1 MPFLFSYDRLGA
13 VRFPRKKRKKMN
25 VLDIMLRL
33 LLAIALGG
41 IIGLER
47 EASQKPAG
55 LRTHIL
61 ISVSA
66 AMMMVLSQLMLAG
79 KETAGSDMLRVAAAV
94 ITGMGFIGA
103 GTIIQS
109 QGMVHGLTTASTLW
123 TVAGLGLVV
132 GAGYY
137 LVAVLFAVLVIATLV
152 LFRRVEETH
161 LKKALYH
168 YHLKIKDSPDILVN
182 LRKLIFHLGLKLAEL
197 NLKKER
203 NVSIVALSFSSSEEK
218 ERQFNQSLFDMG
230 EILEIKIE

>member
-1 MPFLFSYDRLGA
+1 
-13 VRFPRKKRKKMN
+13 MN
-25 VLDIMLRL
+25 ILDILLKL

-66 AMMMVLSQLMLAG
+66 AMMMILSQLMLAG
-79 KETAGSDMLRVAAAV
+79 KESSGGDTLRVAAAV

-152 LFRRVEETH
+152 LFRHVEETH

-203 NVSIVALSFSSSEEK
+203 NVSIVTLSFSSSEEK

>member
-1 MPFLFSYDRLGA
+1 
-13 VRFPRKKRKKMN
+13 MN
-25 VLDIMLRL
+25 MLDITLRL

-137 LVAVLFAVLVIATLV
+137 LVALLFSVLVIATLV

-203 NVSIVALSFSSSEEK
+203 NVSIVTLSFSSSEEK

>member
-1 MPFLFSYDRLGA
+1 MNILGI
-13 VRFPRKKRKKMN
+13 FFK
-25 VLDIMLRL
+25 L
-33 LLAIALGG
+33 LLSIALGG

-47 EASQKPAG
+47 ETSQKPAG

-61 ISVSA
+61 ICSSS
-66 AMMMVLSQLMLAG
+66 AMMMILSQLVLSG
-79 KETAGSDMLRVAAAV
+79 TSGTGGDLVRVAAAV

-137 LVAVLFAVLVIATLV
+137 LIAVLFSALV
-152 LFRRVEETH
+152 LGTLILLHRVEETH
-161 LKKALYH
+161 LKKSLYH
-168 YHLKIKDSPDILVN
+168 YHLRIKDSPDILIN
-182 LRKLIFHLGLKLAEL
+182 LRKLIFHFGLKLAEL

-203 NVSIVALSFSSSEEK
+203 NISTVTLSFSSSEEK
-218 ERQFNQSLFDMG
+218 EREFNKSLFDMG
-230 EILEIKIE
+230 EIIEIRID

>member
-1 MPFLFSYDRLGA
+1 MSL
-13 VRFPRKKRKKMN
+13 
-25 VLDIMLRL
+25 LDVALRL
-33 LLAIALGG
+33 FLAIALGG

-47 EASQKPAG
+47 ETSQKPAG

-61 ISVSA
+61 ICASA
-66 AMMMVLSQLMLAG
+66 AMLMIFSQLILAG
-79 KETAGSDMLRVAAAV
+79 TGQAGSETLRVAAAA

-109 QGMVHGLTTASTLW
+109 QGSVHGLTTAATLW
-123 TVAGLGLVV
+123 TVSGLGLVV

-137 LVAVLFAVLVIATLV
+137 FFAVVFSALILATLV
-152 LFRRVEETH
+152 LFRRVEEAH

-168 YHLKIKDSPDILVN
+168 YHLKIKDSPDVLVN
-182 LRKLIFHLGLKLAEL
+182 LRKLIFHLGIKLAEL

-203 NVSIVALSFSSSEEK
+203 NVSVVSLSFSSSEEK

>member
-1 MPFLFSYDRLGA
+1 MTI
-13 VRFPRKKRKKMN
+13 
-25 VLDIMLRL
+25 LDIFLRL

-61 ISVSA
+61 ICSSA
-66 AMMMVLSQLMLAG
+66 ALAMILSQLVLSGREATSG
-79 KETAGSDMLRVAAAV
+79 DTLRLAAAV

-109 QGMVHGLTTASTLW
+109 QGIVHGLTTASTLW
-123 TVAGLGLVV
+123 MVTVMGLAI

-137 LVAVLFAVLVIATLV
+137 LVAVITSVLVMATLV
-152 LFRRVEETH
+152 VFRRVEETH

-168 YHLKIKDSPDILVN
+168 YHLRIKDSPDILIN

-203 NVSIVALSFSSSEEK
+203 NVSLVTLSFSASEEK

>member
-1 MPFLFSYDRLGA
+1 M
-13 VRFPRKKRKKMN
+13 
-25 VLDIMLRL
+25 
-33 LLAIALGG
+33 
-41 IIGLER
+41 
-47 EASQKPAG
+47 
-55 LRTHIL
+55 

-66 AMMMVLSQLMLAG
+66 AMMMILSQLMLAG
-79 KETAGSDMLRVAAAV
+79 KEPAGGDMLRVAAAV

-137 LVAVLFAVLVIATLV
+137 LVGILFSVLVIATLV

-203 NVSIVALSFSSSEEK
+203 NVSIVSLSFSSSEEK

>member
-1 MPFLFSYDRLGA
+1 
-13 VRFPRKKRKKMN
+13 MN
-25 VLDIMLRL
+25 IIEIILKL

-47 EASQKPAG
+47 ETSQKPAG

-61 ISVSA
+61 ICVSS
-66 AMMMVLSQLMLAG
+66 AMMMIFSHLVLAG
-79 KETAGSDMLRVAAAV
+79 KGGTGGDLVRIAAAV

-103 GTIIQS
+103 GAIIQS

-137 LVAVLFAVLVIATLV
+137 LIAILFSGLVLGTLV
-152 LFRRVEETH
+152 LLHKVEETR

-168 YHLKIKDSPDILVN
+168 YHLKIKDSPDILIN

-197 NLKKER
+197 NLKRER
-203 NVSIVALSFSSSEEK
+203 NVSIVTLSFSSSEEK

-230 EILEIKIE
+230 EIIEIKIE

>member
-1 MPFLFSYDRLGA
+1 
-13 VRFPRKKRKKMN
+13 MN
-25 VLDIMLRL
+25 MLDIMLRL

-137 LVAVLFAVLVIATLV
+137 LVAVLFSVLVIATLV

-203 NVSIVALSFSSSEEK
+203 NVSIVTLSFSSSEEK
-218 ERQFNQSLFDMG
+218 ERQFNQGLFDMG

>member
-1 MPFLFSYDRLGA
+1 MS
-13 VRFPRKKRKKMN
+13 M
-25 VLDIMLRL
+25 LDIALKL

-47 EASQKPAG
+47 ETSQKPAG

-61 ISVSA
+61 ICASA
-66 AMMMVLSQLMLAG
+66 AMMMILSQLILAG
-79 KETAGSDMLRVAAAV
+79 RTPASGESLRVAAAV

-109 QGMVHGLTTASTLW
+109 QGIVHGLTTASTLW
-123 TVAGLGLVV
+123 MVTGLGLVV

-137 LVAVLFAVLVIATLV
+137 IFAVLFSVLILAALV

-161 LKKALYH
+161 LKKSLYH
-168 YHLKIKDSPDILVN
+168 YHLRIKDTPDILIN

-203 NVSIVALSFSSSEEK
+203 NVSIVTLSFSSSEEK

>member
-1 MPFLFSYDRLGA
+1 VINYDPHVDLA
-13 VRFPRKKRKKMN
+13 KKRKTMSL
-25 VLDIMLRL
+25 LDIMLRL
-33 LLAIALGG
+33 LLAISLGG

-66 AMMMVLSQLMLAG
+66 AMMIILSQLLLSG
-79 KETAGSDMLRVAAAV
+79 KETSAGETLRVAAAV

-103 GTIIQS
+103 GTILQS

-132 GAGYY
+132 GAGFY
-137 LVAVLFAVLVIATLV
+137 LPAVLFSMLVIAVLV
-152 LFRRVEETH
+152 LFRRIEETH
-161 LKKALYH
+161 LKKTLYH
-168 YHLKIKDSPDILVN
+168 YHLKIKDTPDILVN

-203 NVSIVALSFSSSEEK
+203 NISIVTLSFSSSEEK

>member
-1 MPFLFSYDRLGA
+1 MNILGI
-13 VRFPRKKRKKMN
+13 FFK
-25 VLDIMLRL
+25 L
-33 LLAIALGG
+33 LLSIALGG

-47 EASQKPAG
+47 ETSQKPAG

-61 ISVSA
+61 ICSSS
-66 AMMMVLSQLMLAG
+66 AMMMILSQLVLSG
-79 KETAGSDMLRVAAAV
+79 TGGTGGDLVRVAAAV

-137 LVAVLFAVLVIATLV
+137 LIAVTFSALV
-152 LFRRVEETH
+152 LGTLILLHRVEETH
-161 LKKALYH
+161 LKKSFYH
-168 YHLKIKDSPDILVN
+168 YHLRIKDSPDILIN
-182 LRKLIFHLGLKLAEL
+182 LRKLIFHFGLKLAEL

-203 NVSIVALSFSSSEEK
+203 NISTVTLSFSSSEEK
-218 ERQFNQSLFDMG
+218 EREFNKSLFDMG
-230 EILEIKIE
+230 EIIEIRID

>member
-1 MPFLFSYDRLGA
+1 
-13 VRFPRKKRKKMN
+13 MN
-25 VLDIMLRL
+25 IMEIILKL

-47 EASQKPAG
+47 ETSQKPAG

-61 ISVSA
+61 ICVSS
-66 AMMMVLSQLMLAG
+66 AMMMVLSQLVLAG
-79 KETAGSDMLRVAAAV
+79 KGGTSGDLVRVAAAV

-103 GTIIQS
+103 GAIIQS

-137 LVAVLFAVLVIATLV
+137 LIAVIFSVLVLGTLV
-152 LFRRVEETH
+152 FLHKFEESH
-161 LKKALYH
+161 LKKSLYH
-168 YHLKIKDSPDILVN
+168 YHLRIKDSPDILIN

-197 NLKKER
+197 NLKKEG
-203 NVSIVALSFSSSEEK
+203 NISIVTLSFSSSEEK

>member
-1 MPFLFSYDRLGA
+1 
-13 VRFPRKKRKKMN
+13 MN
-25 VLDIMLRL
+25 IYEIILKL

-47 EASQKPAG
+47 ERSQKPAG

-61 ISVSA
+61 ICVSSA
-66 AMMMVLSQLMLAG
+66 LLMVLSHLLLSGQG
-79 KETAGSDMLRVAAAV
+79 GTAGDLGRVAAAV

-109 QGMVHGLTTASTLW
+109 QGEVYGLTTASTLW
-123 TVAGLGLVV
+123 TVSGLGLVV

-137 LVAVLFAVLVIATLV
+137 FIAVIFCVLVLGTLV
-152 LFRRVEETH
+152 ILHRIEETH
-161 LKKALYH
+161 LKKSLYH
-168 YHLKIKDSPDILVN
+168 YHLRIKDGPDILIN

-203 NVSIVALSFSSSEEK
+203 NVSVVTLSFSSSEEK

-230 EILEIKIE
+230 EIVEIKIE

>member
-1 MPFLFSYDRLGA
+1 
-13 VRFPRKKRKKMN
+13 MN
-25 VLDIMLRL
+25 LVDVALRL

-41 IIGLER
+41 IVGLER
-47 EASQKPAG
+47 ETSQKPAG

-61 ISVSA
+61 ICASA
-66 AMMMVLSQLMLAG
+66 AMLMILSQLMLAG
-79 KETAGSDMLRVAAAV
+79 TTYSGGDALRVAAAA

-103 GTIIQS
+103 GAIIQS
-109 QGMVHGLTTASTLW
+109 QGSVHGLTTAATLW
-123 TVAGLGLVV
+123 TVSGLGLVV

-137 LVAVLFAVLVIATLV
+137 VFAVLFSALILATLV

-168 YHLKIKDSPDILVN
+168 YHLRIKDSPDILVN

-203 NVSIVALSFSSSEEK
+203 NVSIVKLSFSSSEEK

-230 EILEIKIE
+230 DIVEIKID

>member
-1 MPFLFSYDRLGA
+1 MSI
-13 VRFPRKKRKKMN
+13 
-25 VLDIMLRL
+25 LDIVLRL
-33 LLAIALGG
+33 LLAVALGG

-47 EASQKPAG
+47 EASHKPAG

-61 ISVSA
+61 ICASA
-66 AMMMVLSQLMLAG
+66 AMMMILSQLVLFG
-79 KETAGSDMLRVAAAV
+79 QDPTPGEVLRLAAAV
-94 ITGMGFIGA
+94 VTGMGFIGA
-103 GTIIQS
+103 GTIMQA
-109 QGMVHGLTTASTLW
+109 QGMIHGLTTASTLW
-123 TVAGLGLVV
+123 TVTGLGLVI

-137 LVAVLFAVLVIATLV
+137 FVGLIFSLLVLAALV

-168 YHLKIKDSPDILVN
+168 YHLKIKDSPEILIN

-203 NVSIVALSFSSSEEK
+203 NVSIVTLSFSSSEEK

-230 EILEIKIE
+230 EIIEIKIE

>member
-1 MPFLFSYDRLGA
+1 MTILEIIL
-13 VRFPRKKRKKMN
+13 K
-25 VLDIMLRL
+25 L

-61 ISVSA
+61 ICVSA
-66 AMMMVLSQLMLAG
+66 TIMMILSELVLAG
-79 KETAGSDMLRVAAAV
+79 KGSATGDTLRIAAAV

-109 QGMVHGLTTASTLW
+109 QGAVHGLTTAATLW

-137 LVAVLFAVLVIATLV
+137 LIAVLASALILATLI
-152 LFRRVEETH
+152 LFRKVEETH
-161 LKKALYH
+161 LKRSLYH
-168 YHLKIKDSPDILVN
+168 YHLRIKDTPDILIN
-182 LRKLIFHLGLKLAEL
+182 LRKLVFHLGLKLAEL

-203 NVSIVALSFSSSEEK
+203 NISIVTLAFSSSEEK

>member
-1 MPFLFSYDRLGA
+1 
-13 VRFPRKKRKKMN
+13 MN
-25 VLDIMLRL
+25 MLDITLRL

-66 AMMMVLSQLMLAG
+66 AMMMVLSELMLAG

-137 LVAVLFAVLVIATLV
+137 LVAVLFSVLVIATLV

-203 NVSIVALSFSSSEEK
+203 NVSIVTLSFSSSEEK

>member
-1 MPFLFSYDRLGA
+1 
-13 VRFPRKKRKKMN
+13 MN
-25 VLDIMLRL
+25 MLDVMLRL

-66 AMMMVLSQLMLAG
+66 AMMMVFSQLMLAG
-79 KETAGSDMLRVAAAV
+79 KAPAGSDMLRVAAAV

-137 LVAVLFAVLVIATLV
+137 LVAVLFSVLVIAALV

-161 LKKALYH
+161 LKKTLYH

-203 NVSIVALSFSSSEEK
+203 NVSIVTLSFSSSEEK

>member
-1 MPFLFSYDRLGA
+1 
-13 VRFPRKKRKKMN
+13 MN
-25 VLDIMLRL
+25 LLDITLKL

-61 ISVSA
+61 TSVSA
-66 AMMMVLSQLMLAG
+66 AMMMILSELMLAG
-79 KETAGSDMLRVAAAV
+79 KGATSGDMLRVAAAV

-123 TVAGLGLVV
+123 TVTGLGLVV

-137 LVAVLFAVLVIATLV
+137 LIAVIFAVLVVAALIV
-152 LFRRVEETH
+152 FRRVEEAH
-161 LKKALYH
+161 LKKTFYR
-168 YHLKIKDSPDILVN
+168 YSLKIKDSPDILVN

-197 NLKKER
+197 NMKHER
-203 NVSIVALSFSSSEEK
+203 NVSLVWLSFSASEDK
-218 ERQFNQSLFDMG
+218 ERQFNQSLLDMG
-230 EILEIKIE
+230 GIIEIKIE

>member
-1 MPFLFSYDRLGA
+1 
-13 VRFPRKKRKKMN
+13 MN
-25 VLDIMLRL
+25 MLDIMLKL

-66 AMMMVLSQLMLAG
+66 AMMMILSQLMLAG
-79 KETAGSDMLRVAAAV
+79 KEAAGGDTLRVAAAV

-137 LVAVLFAVLVIATLV
+137 LVALLFAVLVIATLV

-168 YHLKIKDSPDILVN
+168 YHLRIKDSPDILVN

-203 NVSIVALSFSSSEEK
+203 NVSIVTLSFSSSEEK

>member
-1 MPFLFSYDRLGA
+1 VIDYGESILPG
-13 VRFPRKKRKKMN
+13 KKRKTMN
-25 VLDIMLRL
+25 LLDIMLKL

-66 AMMMVLSQLMLAG
+66 AMMMILSQLVLAG
-79 KETAGSDMLRVAAAV
+79 KEPAGGDMLRVAAAV

-123 TVAGLGLVV
+123 TVAGLGLVI

-137 LVAVLFAVLVIATLV
+137 LVAILFSVLVIAALV

-203 NVSIVALSFSSSEEK
+203 NVSIVSLSFSSSEEK

>member
-1 MPFLFSYDRLGA
+1 
-13 VRFPRKKRKKMN
+13 MN
-25 VLDIMLRL
+25 MLDIMLRL

-137 LVAVLFAVLVIATLV
+137 LVAVLFSVLVIATLV

-203 NVSIVALSFSSSEEK
+203 NVSIVTLSFSSSEEK

>member
-1 MPFLFSYDRLGA
+1 MSL
-13 VRFPRKKRKKMN
+13 
-25 VLDIMLRL
+25 LDIMLKL

-66 AMMMVLSQLMLAG
+66 AMMMLLPQLMLAG
-79 KETAGSDMLRVAAAV
+79 KEAAGGETLRVAAAV

-109 QGMVHGLTTASTLW
+109 QGTVHGLTTASTLW
-123 TVAGLGLVV
+123 TVAALGLVV
-132 GAGYY
+132 GAGFY
-137 LVAVLFAVLVIATLV
+137 LVALLFALLVIGSLV

-161 LKKALYH
+161 LKKILYH
-168 YHLKIKDSPDILVN
+168 YHLKFKDSPDILVN

-203 NVSIVALSFSSSEEK
+203 NVSVVTLSFASSEEK

>member
-1 MPFLFSYDRLGA
+1 
-13 VRFPRKKRKKMN
+13 MN
-25 VLDIMLRL
+25 MLDVVLKL

-47 EASQKPAG
+47 ETSQKPAG

-61 ISVSA
+61 ICASA
-66 AMMMVLSQLMLAG
+66 AMMMILSQLMLAG
-79 KETAGSDMLRVAAAV
+79 KTAAGGDTLRVAAAV

-109 QGMVHGLTTASTLW
+109 QGSVHGLTTASTLW
-123 TVAGLGLVV
+123 TVTGLGLVV

-137 LVAVLFAVLVIATLV
+137 ILAVLFSGLILAALV

-168 YHLKIKDSPDILVN
+168 YHLKIKDSPDILIN

-203 NVSIVALSFSSSEEK
+203 NVSVVTLSFSSSEEK

>member
-1 MPFLFSYDRLGA
+1 MSI
-13 VRFPRKKRKKMN
+13 
-25 VLDIMLRL
+25 LDIMLKL

-66 AMMMVLSQLMLAG
+66 AMMMILSQLMLAG
-79 KETAGSDMLRVAAAV
+79 KEAAGADTLRVAAAV

-123 TVAGLGLVV
+123 TVAGIGLVV
-132 GAGYY
+132 GSGYY
-137 LVAVLFAVLVIATLV
+137 LVAILFAVLVIAALV

-161 LKKALYH
+161 LKKSLYH

-203 NVSIVALSFSSSEEK
+203 NVSVVTLSFSSSEEK

>member
-1 MPFLFSYDRLGA
+1 
-13 VRFPRKKRKKMN
+13 MN
-25 VLDIMLRL
+25 MLDVMLRL
-33 LLAIALGG
+33 LLAIGLGG

-66 AMMMVLSQLMLAG
+66 AMMMVFSQLMLAG
-79 KETAGSDMLRVAAAV
+79 KAPAGSDMLRVAAAV

-137 LVAVLFAVLVIATLV
+137 LVAVLFAALVIATLI
-152 LFRRVEETH
+152 LFRRIEETH
-161 LKKALYH
+161 LKKTLYH

>member
-1 MPFLFSYDRLGA
+1 MSL
-13 VRFPRKKRKKMN
+13 
-25 VLDIMLRL
+25 LDIMLKL

-66 AMMMVLSQLMLAG
+66 AMMMILPQLVTAG
-79 KETAGSDMLRVAAAV
+79 KEAAGGETLRVAAAV

-109 QGMVHGLTTASTLW
+109 QGTVHGLTTASTLW

-132 GAGYY
+132 GGGFY
-137 LVAVLFAVLVIATLV
+137 LVALLFALLVIGSLV

-161 LKKALYH
+161 LKKTLYH
-168 YHLKIKDSPDILVN
+168 YHLKIKDSPNILVN

-203 NVSIVALSFSSSEEK
+203 NVSVVTLSFSSSEEK

>member
-1 MPFLFSYDRLGA
+1 MTILEIIL
-13 VRFPRKKRKKMN
+13 K
-25 VLDIMLRL
+25 L

-66 AMMMVLSQLMLAG
+66 AMMMILPQLMLAG
-79 KETAGSDMLRVAAAV
+79 KDAAGGETLRVAAAV

-109 QGMVHGLTTASTLW
+109 QGTVHGLTTASTLW

-137 LVAVLFAVLVIATLV
+137 LVALLFSLLVIAALV

-161 LKKALYH
+161 LKKSLYH

-203 NVSIVALSFSSSEEK
+203 NVSVVTLSFSSSEEK

>member
-1 MPFLFSYDRLGA
+1 MS
-13 VRFPRKKRKKMN
+13 M
-25 VLDIMLRL
+25 LDIALKL

-47 EASQKPAG
+47 ETSQKPAG

-61 ISVSA
+61 ICASA
-66 AMMMVLSQLMLAG
+66 AMMMILSQLILTGRTPASG
-79 KETAGSDMLRVAAAV
+79 ETLRVAAAV

-123 TVAGLGLVV
+123 MVTGLGLVV

-137 LVAVLFAVLVIATLV
+137 IFAVLFSALILAALV

-161 LKKALYH
+161 LKKSLYH
-168 YHLKIKDSPDILVN
+168 YHLRIRDTPDILIN

-203 NVSIVALSFSSSEEK
+203 NVSIVSLSFSSSEEK

>member
-1 MPFLFSYDRLGA
+1 
-13 VRFPRKKRKKMN
+13 MN
-25 VLDIMLRL
+25 MLDILLKL

-66 AMMMVLSQLMLAG
+66 AMMMILSQLMLAG
-79 KETAGSDMLRVAAAV
+79 KESSGGDTLRVAAAV

-137 LVAVLFAVLVIATLV
+137 LVALLFAVLVIATLV

-168 YHLKIKDSPDILVN
+168 YHLRIKDSPDILIN

-197 NLKKER
+197 NLKKEK
-203 NVSIVALSFSSSEEK
+203 NISVVTLSFSSSEEK